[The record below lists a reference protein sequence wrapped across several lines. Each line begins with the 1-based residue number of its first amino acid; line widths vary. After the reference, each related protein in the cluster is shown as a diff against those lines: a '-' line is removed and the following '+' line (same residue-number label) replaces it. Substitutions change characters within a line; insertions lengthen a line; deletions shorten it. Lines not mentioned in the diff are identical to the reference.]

1 MEEILNIKADEVRLG
16 LFRIR
21 WIFKTDMFLS
31 QVLGTRQ
38 VKTHLCGS
46 RFNHVG
52 LFNLIYSFQPTI
64 NKTRKY
70 TATLTVENT
79 ACKTDFCENGGNSE
93 KLIIQQLPGSNITDW
108 KIDPLYMWCNC
119 SGWDLTEAF
128 HLIKK
133 NSVDW
138 IISLEC
144 DSPIKGI
151 ILWIDFG
158 TNTAAEINILNRL
171 GEMFNNQ
178 TNCDV
183 HFQFKDLESI
193 GAHANILS
201 TGSPVF
207 AAMFGSSYLESK
219 SRIVIIDDIDPEVFK
234 QLLIFFYTG
243 KAPRL
248 NEKNIVQPLY
258 EVADKY
264 GVVILKKECIKV
276 LQTQLSTEN
285 AIDILVWSDF
295 FSITNLFE
303 IAMEFLLENSRELCF
318 QPQWMNFMKNHPE
331 LCLQANQRMAA
342 LLPPSKKRA
351 I

>member
-1 MEEILNIKADEVRLG
+1 M
-16 LFRIR
+16 
-21 WIFKTDMFLS
+21 
-31 QVLGTRQ
+31 
-38 VKTHLCGS
+38 
-46 RFNHVG
+46 
-52 LFNLIYSFQPTI
+52 
-64 NKTRKY
+64 
-70 TATLTVENT
+70 
-79 ACKTDFCENGGNSE
+79 DFCENGGNAERS
-93 KLIIQQLPGSNITDW
+93 IIQSQQMLGSNITDG
-108 KIDPLYMWCNC
+108 KIDPLYMWCYC
-119 SGWDLTEAF
+119 SGWDLTETY
-128 HLIKK
+128 HLIKY

-138 IISLEC
+138 NLTLMC
-144 DSPIKGI
+144 DSPINGI

-158 TNTAAEINILNRL
+158 TNTAVEINILNGL
-171 GEMFNNQ
+171 EEMFNKQ

-183 HFQFKDLESI
+183 HFQFQDLESI

-207 AAMFGSSYLESK
+207 AAMFRSSYLESK

-234 QLLIFFYTG
+234 QLLIFLYTG

-248 NEKNIVQPLY
+248 KEKNIVQPLY

-264 GVVILKKECIKV
+264 EVVILKNECIKV

-285 AIDILVWSDF
+285 AIDILVWSHF
-295 FSITNLFE
+295 FSITNLLE
-303 IAMEFLLENSRELCF
+303 IAMEFFLENSRELCS
-318 QPQWMNFMKNHPE
+318 QPQWTSFMKNHPE

>member
-1 MEEILNIKADEVRLG
+1 
-16 LFRIR
+16 
-21 WIFKTDMFLS
+21 
-31 QVLGTRQ
+31 
-38 VKTHLCGS
+38 
-46 RFNHVG
+46 
-52 LFNLIYSFQPTI
+52 
-64 NKTRKY
+64 
-70 TATLTVENT
+70 
-79 ACKTDFCENGGNSE
+79 
-93 KLIIQQLPGSNITDW
+93 
-108 KIDPLYMWCNC
+108 MWCYC
-119 SGWDLTEAF
+119 SGWDLTETY

-138 IISLEC
+138 NLTLIC
-144 DSPIKGI
+144 DSPINGI

-158 TNTAAEINILNRL
+158 TNTAAEINILNGL
-171 GEMFNNQ
+171 GEMFNKQ

-183 HFQFKDLESI
+183 HFQFQDLESI

-207 AAMFGSSYLESK
+207 AAMFRSSYLESK

-234 QLLIFFYTG
+234 QLLIFLYTG

-248 NEKNIVQPLY
+248 KEKNIVRPLY

-264 GVVILKKECIKV
+264 GVLILKNECIKV

-285 AIDILVWSDF
+285 VIDILVWSHSF
-295 FSITNLFE
+295 PLPNLFE
-303 IAMEFLLENSRELCF
+303 IAMQFFLENSRELCS
-318 QPQWMNFMKNHPE
+318 QPQWMSFMKNHPE